1 MRNPISTAFF
11 FFNCKSAFLIT
22 TGLVC
27 FLLILRY
34 VIILHNDQRNL
45 TAFVFAIFF
54 FLLKTCDQPPP
65 SKVCRLAW
73 KWPTNWPLCV
83 RQQEFNV
90 CISDCTLAW
99 PSLIGE
105 LLHFLVFCNR
115 FVFVRKCVCGN
126 KGKKNTKKRQWAC
139 DFHATHQISIRFL
152 PSLSPASC
160 FSHSV
165 KQAHSLLIAAVDRCK
180 DLTAGDC
187 VPLTRLGS
195 NLVHAGDSR

>member
-90 CISDCTLAW
+90 CISDCKLAW

-126 KGKKNTKKRQWAC
+126 KGKKKKKPPM
-139 DFHATHQISIRFL
+139 SMRFPRNASNL
-152 PSLSPASC
+152 HSLSSIIVTGVMFFPFGQASP
-160 FSHSV
+160 FFTHSSSGSLQGFNGRRLRAV
-165 KQAHSLLIAAVDRCK
+165 NKTGKQSCPR
-180 DLTAGDC
+180 G
-187 VPLTRLGS
+187 R
-195 NLVHAGDSR
+195 